1 MPKKKGKKIDPKQ
14 RDQHM
19 EAYSKATVSRHLD
32 EVFNQWDKR
41 YNLHTTIPYLD
52 RADHIIINGRTVTE
66 LMVDKFNKD
75 IPNMTLRDGT
85 KVTEKNRT
93 QAYAQY
99 YQDHGKEAVNQIVF
113 NALANGENVEVYVPD
128 KMTGEIKDPPM
139 KLIPTGYAVTGDLV
153 KPPQLNGWQRFWN
166 KLGFYKRE
174 KAAVVNYEREVAA
187 RKKVAFCNKVA
198 RANICSMSSQASMFQ
213 SDLETYHPEVMDDL
227 RQNFPQANGSM
238 EGLSETNGFR
248 AYRTSFYTLATLVLA
263 TKRDKNGNLLY
274 TNEQLFDPDD
284 KEMQKARADAMKEV
298 YDHYKSGGLLQAELE
313 KKKKAESEGKTY
325 EIDHELEKQAAEDR
339 AWVVDL
345 QHDAADVMVDRI
357 NDQAGKLDFSR
368 PDLIDQ
374 KGYREYGVL
383 SDATFDLSQ
392 DMKTNEK
399 HMDSKYGKGTFDRVL
414 DKVAYCSAFSRETG
428 SALFNQRILVNGL
441 PGKDESEIC
450 TKLAP
455 TLMTQAYLQQIGK
468 QLKENPGMK
477 FSDAANGS
485 LLMVG
490 SRIKQQTIYD
500 DFAVR
505 DYNQK
510 GEPLHPMLEQNLRL
524 TQEYVQDPEKFSRQI
539 QNGVLE
545 GRMKLKGLADPD
557 ADFSQPAADF
567 EIRDA
572 KTVEREMKQQQQQK
586 NAGGMEL

>member
-1 MPKKKGKKIDPKQ
+1 MPKKKGKKLDPKRADAH
-14 RDQHM
+14 RD
-19 EAYSKATVSRHLD
+19 AYSKATVSRHLD

-41 YNLHTTIPYLD
+41 YNNFFRVPYLD

-66 LMVDKFNKD
+66 LMVDQFNKD
-75 IPNMTLRDGT
+75 IPNMTLHDGT
-85 KVTEKNRT
+85 KVNDSNRT
-93 QAYAQY
+93 DAYARNY
-99 YQDHGKEAVNQIVF
+99 KDHGKEIVNQIVF

-128 KMTGEIKDPPM
+128 KITGEIKDQPM
-139 KLIPTGYAVTGDLV
+139 KLTPTGYEFAGPLV
-153 KPPQLNGWQRFWN
+153 KPAQLTGWQRFWN

-187 RKKVAFCNKVA
+187 RNKVKFCNKVG
-198 RANICSMSSQASMFQ
+198 RANTCTISAQIPVFR
-213 SDLETYHPEVMDDL
+213 SDLEKYHPEVMDDL
-227 RQNFPQANGSM
+227 RQNFPGANGDI

-248 AYRTSFYTLATLVLA
+248 AYRTSFYSLATLILA

-298 YDHYKSGGLLQAELE
+298 YDHYKSGGLLQ
-313 KKKKAESEGKTY
+313 KKKEEAKNEGKTY
-325 EIDHELEKQAAEDR
+325 EIDPELEKKAAEDR
-339 AWVVDL
+339 DWVVDL

-368 PDLIDQ
+368 TDLVDQ
-374 KGYREYGVL
+374 KGYREFGML
-383 SDATFDLSQ
+383 SDVTFDLSQ
-392 DMKTNEK
+392 DIKTNDK
-399 HMDSKYGKGTFDRVL
+399 HMDEKYGKGAFREVI
-414 DKVAYCSAFSRETG
+414 DKVSTCCQFSRETG
-428 SALFNQRILVNGL
+428 NALLNQKILVNGL
-441 PGKDESEIC
+441 PGKGTGEIC
-450 TKLAP
+450 RKLAP
-455 TLMTQAYLQQIGK
+455 TYMAQAYRQQIGK

-477 FSDAANGS
+477 FCDVANDT
-485 LLMVG
+485 LLDQANKV
-490 SRIKQQTIYD
+490 KTQTVYD

-505 DYNQK
+505 DYNEK
-510 GEPLHPMLEQNLRL
+510 GTPLPPMLEQNLRL

-545 GRMKLKGLADPD
+545 GRMKLNGLADPYD
-557 ADFSQPAADF
+557 PTQTVAADF

-572 KTVEREMKQQQQQK
+572 ETVEREMKQQQQQK